1 MDKKQLKIIKPDIVR
16 DNHKEIKELVRSE
29 SARICNKA
37 AQQFNQLKE
46 KLDDL
51 NKKVT
56 ALEANK
62 KNNIMEENEK
72 FDTQLTTKRKD
83 TEESFDTRIGL

>member
-1 MDKKQLKIIKPDIVR
+1 MKIIRPDLVK

-29 SARICNKA
+29 SSRICAKA
-37 AQQFNQLKE
+37 VQQFNELKE

-56 ALEANK
+56 VLETNK
-62 KNNIMEENEK
+62 TNNIMEENEK

-83 TEESFDTRIGL
+83 TEETFNTRIGL